1 MITTES
7 IITDII
13 RRESPKYTNDPLDSG
28 GPTKYGIT
36 QRTLAQYRG
45 RPVTADE
52 VRVLEEPEVRLIYRT
67 TYVEPFSFIKDEEL
81 KALLADCAVLH
92 GQRRAV
98 QWLQKAVGTAVDGVL
113 GPETRKAGAA
123 LDGPRTRDIQ
133 KATVRERVR
142 FIANIVQSNPSQVKW
157 LEGWLNR
164 AMEFI

>member
-1 MITTES
+1 MNTEAV
-7 IITDII
+7 ITDII
-13 RRESPKYTNDPLDSG
+13 RRESPKYTNDPLDAG

-36 QRTLAQYRG
+36 QATLARYRG

-52 VRVLEEPEVRLIYRT
+52 VKALEEPEVRLIYRT
-67 TYVEPFSFIKDEEL
+67 MYVEPFSFIKDDGL
-81 KALLADCAVLH
+81 RALLADSAVLH

-98 QWLQKAVGTAVDGVL
+98 QWLQKALGTDSDGVL
-113 GPETRKAGAA
+113 GPETRKAGEA
-123 LDGPRTRDIQ
+123 LDEAKARYIQ

-142 FIANIVQSNPSQVKW
+142 FIANIVQSNPSQAKW